1 MITTKTVTA
10 ANQMSDPV
18 VLTGYF
24 NLSISGTWVAT
35 VTVQRSFD
43 SGDSWFDV
51 DTWTENTQEYGL
63 EPERNIY
70 YRVGVK
76 TNNFTSGSVVL
87 RLSN

>member
-1 MITTKTVTA
+1 MIATKTVTA
-10 ANQMSDPV
+10 ANQMSSSV

-43 SGDSWFDV
+43 SGDTWFNV
-51 DTWTENTQEYGL
+51 DTFTENTQEYGL
-63 EPERNIY
+63 EPERNVY

-76 TNNFTSGSVVL
+76 TGDFTSGEVVL